1 MLRTKLLLSA
11 LLALIAAAALVPLV
25 DSSRAEVEE
34 EVRRRRRE
42 RAEQRPTTYGDTTRE
57 QILETRNRRKRQ
69 LTVMV
74 MDARKK
80 LADHSA
86 GEKILAAEEKE
97 QLENSVDLFQRKI
110 ESMEV
115 ELEEWVSS
123 TAHTNTSA
131 ENDGFRNDD
140 GVCMRRNNAAWNT
153 KTRITS
159 SNSSSSSSSSSS
171 TFPPVDHRTKLHP
184 ASGAGYY

>member
-115 ELEEWVSS
+115 ELEEWEIERLIARETQNADRRRERSRHS
-123 TAHTNTSA
+123 
-131 ENDGFRNDD
+131 RNIH
-140 GVCMRRNNAAWNT
+140 NE
-153 KTRITS
+153 
-159 SNSSSSSSSSSS
+159 
-171 TFPPVDHRTKLHP
+171 L
-184 ASGAGYY
+184 